1 MGIIKPTC
9 SPPTHPT
16 PPPPPRDITAATRE
30 SVIVPSLPA
39 PSVLCR
45 PDLFASFATRDRR
58 DGRTSCP
65 SEKGGAGDERARKG
79 RTRTSSNQ
87 SETGGTGKRGKP
99 SERANRGNPSSFW
112 CKASKSLQDPA
123 PTARDR
129 RPGKPGYRG
138 ERVWGV
144 GPLLRRTSS
153 RATSEA
159 RSRHRGAA
167 APPPPLRVVSLKGD
181 QLMENE

>member
-9 SPPTHPT
+9 SPPPPP

-30 SVIVPSLPA
+30 SVIVPSSRPRLSSVAPICLRRLP
-39 PSVLCR
+39 PEIGG
-45 PDLFASFATRDRR
+45 T
-58 DGRTSCP
+58 DGR
-65 SEKGGAGDERARKG
+65 AVRARRVARG
-79 RTRTSSNQ
+79 TNARERVGPGLHRINPRL
-87 SETGGTGKRGKP
+87 EERENGGNRA
-99 SERANRGNPSSFW
+99 SERGNRGNPSSFG

-123 PTARDR
+123 PAARP
-129 RPGKPGYRG
+129 RPAREAWLSGRASFG
-138 ERVWGV
+138 
-144 GPLLRRTSS
+144 RRTAAPSHLV
-153 RATSEA
+153 ATSEA